1 MGKCTVS
8 SALLEG
14 FSCARAENQDQVRC
28 KLDNRVF
35 RISHGRFDLKQQEE
49 TQLHKKA
56 VTARAATP
64 DIRTATSSQTD
75 CQQLRGL
82 IIHVLDIVVN
92 GQSFA
97 SSDSASSAR
106 GKYKQMFPD
115 SGHANI
121 KCGKTKATYMAVQG
135 IAPYARTILKNE
147 FKDKFVGIYLDERSY
162 DGKTRVELWVVY
174 YADGVRK
181 NRYLRT
187 MELNFNVDTDPFVS
201 TNTKSLSDFKL
212 VSSQN
217 IFDATIA
224 ALGFFDIPPHKCQC

>member
-1 MGKCTVS
+1 MSQS
-8 SALLEG
+8 SHFLEHL
-14 FSCARAENQDQVRC
+14 FYIVFFYTFIFFESFFENQDQVRC
-28 KLDNRVF
+28 ILDNRVF
-35 RISHGRFDLKQQEE
+35 RISHGRFDLKIHEE

-75 CQQLRGL
+75 CQRLRAL

-106 GKYKQMFPD
+106 GNCKQMFSD

-121 KCGKTKATYMAVQG
+121 KCGKTKATYVAVYV

-147 FKDKFVGIYLDERSY
+147 VKDKFVGIHLEETSY
-162 DGKTRVELWVVY
+162 NGKTRDEL
-174 YADGVRK
+174 
-181 NRYLRT
+181 
-187 MELNFNVDTDPFVS
+187 
-201 TNTKSLSDFKL
+201 LS
-212 VSSQN
+212 
-217 IFDATIA
+217 
-224 ALGFFDIPPHKCQC
+224 C